1 MADRIDLSSY
11 SLGDLY
17 ELNEQVLQ
25 EIERQKETEV
35 ITIRTKMEALASD
48 LGMTVE
54 EVLAK
59 TYMKKNNRHISHPKY
74 RNPENPEQ
82 TWTGRG
88 KRPRWL
94 QQALSQGAALEDFA
108 I

>member
-1 MADRIDLSSY
+1 MTDRIDLSSY

-17 ELNEQVLQ
+17 KLNEQVLQ
-25 EIERQKETEV
+25 EIERQKKTEV
-35 ITIRTKMEALASD
+35 ITVRTKMEALASN

-54 EVLAK
+54 EVLAQTKMK
-59 TYMKKNNRHISHPKY
+59 TNNKHFTTPKY
-74 RNPENPEQ
+74 RNPADPEQ

-94 QQALSQGAALEDFA
+94 QQALSEGAELEDFA